1 MIAGASWQDLTA
13 AFAALIAGAWLFRR
27 WQLKRRARTGCD
39 QCAAAAHGALSRRAT
54 GTKAESSQG

>member
-1 MIAGASWQDLTA
+1 MIAGATWQDLIA

-27 WQLKRRARTGCD
+27 WRLKRRARSGCD

-54 GTKAESSQG
+54 STKAGDSRS